1 MITKAVVLTFV
12 IVAAAVATSAS
23 QSTDTA
29 LARRVDILDAMLANL
44 QKRVGELE
52 RQATPG
58 TSQPEKINSA
68 VQPSA
73 PVGKGGWRGL
83 SKGMTMQDVRALLGE
98 PNRVEARF
106 FTTWYYPR
114 TGSVAFDNSDR
125 VSSWSE
131 PR

>member
-1 MITKAVVLTFV
+1 MITKVAVLTFV
-12 IVAAAVATSAS
+12 LVAAAVATSAS

-29 LARRVDILDAMLANL
+29 LARRVDILDAMVANL

-52 RQATPG
+52 RQSIPG
-58 TSQPEKINSA
+58 TRQPEKITSLA
-68 VQPSA
+68 PPSA
-73 PVGKGGWRGL
+73 AVGKEGWRGL
-83 SKGMTMQDVRALLGE
+83 SKGMSMQDVQALLGE
-98 PNRVEARF
+98 PNRVEAGF

-114 TGSVAFDNSDR
+114 AGSVAFDNSDR